1 MSETIVIR
9 GGTVLTL
16 NDADEVHFG
25 GTVVI
30 EDDRIARV
38 AAAGEEVAV
47 AGAREIDAAGK
58 IVMPGLV
65 DLHYHTA
72 LGKGW
77 SDHLPLWEYLQTC
90 WYPMIRALDPEA
102 AYWAALASYA
112 ESIRSGVTAVN
123 DMYRQL
129 EALGDAAEKIGIRA
143 VLSNDVATDEHDLDT
158 LADNERAF
166 R

>member
-1 MSETIVIR
+1 MTETTIIR

-16 NDADEVHFG
+16 NDAEEVHFG

-30 EDDRIARV
+30 EDERIVRV
-38 AAAGEEVAV
+38 AGPGEAVEV

-90 WYPMIRALDPEA
+90 WYR
-102 AYWAALASYA
+102 
-112 ESIRSGVTAVN
+112 
-123 DMYRQL
+123 
-129 EALGDAAEKIGIRA
+129 
-143 VLSNDVATDEHDLDT
+143 
-158 LADNERAF
+158 
-166 R
+166 